1 MLGVV
6 EGLLVIVT
14 DGSELSVTV
23 GDPEGLMDGF
33 EVLGD
38 VLVDGLPDATTD
50 GSELPVTVGDPEGLL
65 DGVLES
71 VIDGSELPVIDGSK
85 LPAIVGDVDGL
96 PEIARLGEELSVKL
110 GLFEACSLGLEDG
123 TDVVGAADGSWVSSN
138 VGDEV
143 GAEVSGVA
151 TGESVGS
158 AQVSSP
164 PPQVQHAVLAVYP
177 KFS

>member
-1 MLGVV
+1 MG
-6 EGLLVIVT
+6 
-14 DGSELSVTV
+14 
-23 GDPEGLMDGF
+23 
-33 EVLGD
+33 
-38 VLVDGLPDATTD
+38 TT
-50 GSELPVTVGDPEGLL
+50 EGLL

-96 PEIARLGEELSVKL
+96 PEIATLGEELSVKL

-151 TGESVGS
+151 TGGSVGS
-158 AQVSSP
+158 QVSSP
-164 PPQVQHAVLAVYP
+164 PPQVQHAVLAV
-177 KFS
+177 